1 MEKPY
6 PITAVN
12 AASVVFTW
20 TAPST
25 NAQKG
30 GSPITGYNFV
40 QTGSRTLSF

>member
-6 PITAVN
+6 PITAVKT
-12 AASVVFTW
+12 SVVFGW
-20 TAPST
+20 TAPYT

-40 QTGSRTLSF
+40 QTGSNT